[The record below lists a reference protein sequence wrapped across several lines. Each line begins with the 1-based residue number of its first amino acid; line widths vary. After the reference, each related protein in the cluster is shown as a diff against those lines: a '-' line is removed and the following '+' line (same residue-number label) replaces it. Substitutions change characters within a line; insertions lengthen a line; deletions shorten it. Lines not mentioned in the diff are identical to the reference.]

1 MVIEGLIEVYDSVVE
16 GNGRI
21 DVLSN
26 FQNYF
31 IYFNKKRDSERA
43 ARVSESAV
51 ESVGRPR
58 VALALPVAVTTGN
71 HFVCCTHSHAMNIF
85 STRCH
90 L

>member
-31 IYFNKKRDSERA
+31 IYFQ
-43 ARVSESAV
+43 
-51 ESVGRPR
+51 
-58 VALALPVAVTTGN
+58 
-71 HFVCCTHSHAMNIF
+71 
-85 STRCH
+85 
-90 L
+90 